1 MKNFFKDFRNFLKKG
16 NILDLAIGIIIGGA
30 FNTIVRSLVNDI
42 IMPIIGLFFRI
53 NASEAS
59 LVLVPA
65 VVKTNDLGVEEVV
78 KAEVLL
84 RYGAF
89 IQSFIDFLII
99 AFSIFIALRFI
110 TRFQEKVIK
119 KKEETK
125 VDKPKTKSV
134 EELLIEIKNVIVEGN
149 KKTE

>member
-53 NASEAS
+53 NVSEAS